1 MEAFLGKWKAD
12 TSRDVGVKEYM
23 SAGLMPPEV
32 VEKILTNG
40 YTLEIVKSGSGY
52 RAEMTSP
59 GSPTI
64 SNEFQLGKD
73 ITLDGPGGLKL
84 KSISKLDGNKIVE
97 DATAENGLKLNIVKE
112 IINGELKMVTT
123 SQAGEMTQY
132 FKRC

>member
-1 MEAFLGKWKAD
+1 
-12 TSRDVGVKEYM
+12 M

-40 YTLEIVKSGSGY
+40 YTLEIVKSGNGY

-64 SNEFQLGKD
+64 SNEFQLGKE

-97 DATAENGLKLNIVKE
+97 DATAENGLKLNIVRE